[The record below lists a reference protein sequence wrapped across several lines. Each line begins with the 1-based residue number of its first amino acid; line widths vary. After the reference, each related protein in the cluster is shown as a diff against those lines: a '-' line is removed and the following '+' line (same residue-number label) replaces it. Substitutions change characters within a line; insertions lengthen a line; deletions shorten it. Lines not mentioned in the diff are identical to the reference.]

1 MFNKTNLLLVA
12 VGGMLGSVL
21 RYMLSVFVNSKFPS
35 NTTFPWGTFTVN
47 ILGSLVIGLVLGHS
61 LRNQQFEQQWRLFLA
76 TGVCGG
82 FTTFS
87 ALSNESYLLLKEQQF
102 TPFFIYIAVSLVL
115 GIMATS
121 LGYLITK

>member
-1 MFNKTNLLLVA
+1 MFDKTNLLLVA
-12 VGGMLGSVL
+12 LGGMIGSVL
-21 RYMLSVFVNSKFPS
+21 RYMLSVFVSSRFS
-35 NTTFPWGTFTVN
+35 STTIPWGTFTVN
-47 ILGSLVIGLVLGHS
+47 ILGSFVIGLVSGLGI
-61 LRNQQFEQQWRLFLA
+61 RNQQFELQWRLFLA

-87 ALSNESYLLLKEQQF
+87 ALSNESYILLKEQQF

-115 GIMATS
+115 GIMATA

>member
-1 MFNKTNLLLVA
+1 MFDKTNLLLVA
-12 VGGMLGSVL
+12 LGGMIGSVL
-21 RYMLSVFVNSKFPS
+21 RYMLSVFVGSKFS
-35 NTTFPWGTFTVN
+35 STTIPWGTFTVN
-47 ILGSLVIGLVLGHS
+47 ILGSFVIGLVFGLGI
-61 LRNQQFEQQWRLFLA
+61 RNQQFELQWRLFLA

-87 ALSNESYLLLKEQQF
+87 ALSNESYILLKEQQF

-115 GIMATS
+115 GIMATA